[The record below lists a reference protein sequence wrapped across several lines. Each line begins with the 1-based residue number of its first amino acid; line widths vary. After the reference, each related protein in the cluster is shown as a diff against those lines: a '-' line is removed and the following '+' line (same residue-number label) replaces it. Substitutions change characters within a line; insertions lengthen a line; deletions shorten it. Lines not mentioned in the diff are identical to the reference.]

1 MGMDLLSLAPAS
13 LLSQISERD
22 PSRNPRGSRMASRA
36 AQASGSTGVWS
47 QKNPKSRSQ
56 ISHSLAV
63 RLRLRASHLAPLCPS
78 SSVEGGKNTYPWDVI
93 YIKGRL
99 CGRSFLS
106 GSRCHCFPFNLTP
119 DSCFG
124 SSAETRKAPHRSPVR
139 RFGWHDEGGVSKLP
153 LHYLHQPPQEPFM
166 GAKEVSFPW
175 TSGGHVM
182 GRPAQDVLCQS
193 QVRSK
198 VLSAV
203 FGPSCPFLLCAQA
216 PGSRQPSPR
225 AHSELFLEK
234 TSQDGKPGFPGLFFL
249 DSHQP
254 DLL

>member
-63 RLRLRASHLAPLCPS
+63 RLRLRASHLAPLCPR

-106 GSRCHCFPFNLTP
+106 GSRYHCFPFNLTP

-153 LHYLHQPPQEPFM
+153 PHFTCISHHKSPSWEQRRF
-166 GAKEVSFPW
+166 SFPLDLR
-175 TSGGHVM
+175 GPRDGQA
-182 GRPAQDVLCQS
+182 GPGC
-193 QVRSK
+193 
-198 VLSAV
+198 AV
-203 FGPSCPFLLCAQA
+203 P
-216 PGSRQPSPR
+216 
-225 AHSELFLEK
+225 
-234 TSQDGKPGFPGLFFL
+234 KPGPVQSSLCRLWAILPLPPVCSGPRVTPAITASPLRTVPRKDISRWEAWLSWAFL
-249 DSHQP
+249 S
-254 DLL
+254 